1 MGCEVCAFNPVSW
14 KQQSQPVGYSKFQAS
29 QGCRVRPCLRVREE
43 REGEKERGGGAGEC
57 EPALNTMSLEKKM
70 AQ

>member
-1 MGCEVCAFNPVSW
+1 MSCEVCAFNPVTW
-14 KQQSQPVGYSKFQAS
+14 KQQSQPVEYSKFQAS
-29 QGCRVRPCLRVREE
+29 QGCRVTLSQS
-43 REGEKERGGGAGEC
+43 ERGGGAGEC